1 MLIGAYTRNSSGLLS
16 EMAKEAG
23 FDYVENAVGGNDGR
37 HVHVSVTPDLCIVDV
52 DLIFVLDASDSI
64 SDANW
69 AKTKE
74 FVKRT
79 VSFFNI
85 NSPDTNSRI
94 GAIAFST
101 YMNLDDA
108 FNMSQ
113 YTTEEEM
120 GCAIEA
126 IGRNPA
132 YTYPGKAL
140 EYVRTHMLTTEAGMR
155 PASAKIPRV
164 VVVISD
170 GAPSDCTSSQGCPH
184 EASNRN
190 FPGPPHTT
198 GGNDGI
204 DDFQRQARLLK
215 RTQSSGGPGVHMFM
229 VGIRPDN
236 MEAQDNIRAEVAMLS
251 QLRQAAS
258 QPHEEFVFSAT
269 SIDCVRQLRHHFGP
283 HLTYSPLH
291 AMPPHTRRVM
301 CSTWC
306 PC

>member
-140 EYVRTHMLTTEAGMR
+140 EYVRTHMLTTEAGMHDVEPSTITSPSIRIVYAYRPKSNDDRVGEHSWSTSAGTGRCRHGGGRWRR
-155 PASAKIPRV
+155 PA
-164 VVVISD
+164 
-170 GAPSDCTSSQGCPH
+170 
-184 EASNRN
+184 
-190 FPGPPHTT
+190 
-198 GGNDGI
+198 
-204 DDFQRQARLLK
+204 L
-215 RTQSSGGPGVHMFM
+215 
-229 VGIRPDN
+229 
-236 MEAQDNIRAEVAMLS
+236 
-251 QLRQAAS
+251 
-258 QPHEEFVFSAT
+258 
-269 SIDCVRQLRHHFGP
+269 
-283 HLTYSPLH
+283 
-291 AMPPHTRRVM
+291 
-301 CSTWC
+301 
-306 PC
+306 